1 MSHTEELEPPLSI
14 LRKVCAFQSLA
25 DSFVLILGQAE
36 APGHGLF
43 RPGPPGFAG
52 VRPE

>member
-1 MSHTEELEPPLSI
+1 MSHTEELEPPPSLVGSGFA
-14 LRKVCAFQSLA
+14 LQSLD

-36 APGHGLF
+36 AQGHGFF
-43 RPGPPGFAG
+43 RPGPPGIEG

>member
-1 MSHTEELEPPLSI
+1 MSHTEELEPPLRM
-14 LRKVCAFQSLA
+14 LGGRCAFQSLA

-36 APGHGLF
+36 APGHELF

>member
-14 LRKVCAFQSLA
+14 DGTVRAFQSLA

-36 APGHGLF
+36 VPGHAFF
-43 RPGPPGFAG
+43 RPGPPGFVG
-52 VRPE
+52 VRSE